1 MTMRGT
7 TQTQLT
13 KPATTPVNLDT
24 GKPEIFD
31 LIKIGLS
38 GASCILASA
47 LGLWVAA
54 AFGSHTPFEAI
65 FSFAQPG
72 TEFIGWWRV
81 IGWFAGWALGVT
93 FWLFGYGFYSTFAD
107 MVAEYRA
114 WRMRVDQ
121 WNDAAL
127 AAYNAQGGVETEQTY
142 TEWEMQADNLQH
154 VLLTA
159 IGLHNR
165 IQSGK
170 TFSINGLYNDGLILW
185 GDHQRKFGTF
195 ATAHQ
200 ARLMLDRLAELKV
213 IEGRSESVAGRWLP
227 ETLDETIETIERNW
241 K

>member
-1 MTMRGT
+1 MSLRGT
-7 TQTQLT
+7 TQTRT
-13 KPATTPVNLDT
+13 IRADAPVTLDT
-24 GKPEIFD
+24 GKPEVFD

-38 GASCILASA
+38 GATCIVASA

-54 AFGSHTPFEAI
+54 AFGSHTSFEAI
-65 FSFAQPG
+65 FTLAQPG

-81 IGWFAGWALGVT
+81 IGWLAGWLLGIS
-93 FWLFGYGFYSTFAD
+93 FWLFGYGFYSTFRN
-107 MVAEYRA
+107 MIAEYKA
-114 WRMRVDQ
+114 WRVRVND
-121 WNDAAL
+121 WNEAL
-127 AAYNAQGGVETEQTY
+127 LAQFAETGSTSTEETY
-142 TEWEMQADNLQH
+142 TEWEMQADNIQH

-165 IQSGK
+165 IQAGK

-185 GDHQRKFGTF
+185 GDHQRKFGSF

-213 IEGRSESVAGRWLP
+213 IGERSKTKAGVWLP

-241 K
+241 R